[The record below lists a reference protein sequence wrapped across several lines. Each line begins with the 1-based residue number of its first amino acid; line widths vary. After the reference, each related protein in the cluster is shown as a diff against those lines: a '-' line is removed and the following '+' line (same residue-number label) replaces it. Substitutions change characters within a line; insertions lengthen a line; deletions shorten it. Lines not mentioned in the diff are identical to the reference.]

1 MKTKKIGKRYVT
13 VMTED
18 EYKKICGTGGL
29 LYLELSTLRLA
40 WLIRKNYEN
49 LKGNSDIM
57 DLAGGRIIDDLLDGS
72 CYRLTQMY
80 DILKDLGVPG
90 FDGNYPYY
98 KDLKETL

>member
-29 LYLELSTLRLA
+29 LNLELSALRTA
-40 WLIRKNYEN
+40 WKIRKNYDGLKQNAEN
-49 LKGNSDIM
+49 M
-57 DLAGGRIIDDLLDGS
+57 DLAAGRIIDDLIDGS
-72 CYRLTQMY
+72 SDRLIQMY

-90 FDGNYPYY
+90 FDETNPYY